1 MQETP
6 QQYIA
11 STLGYLEGREPLKI
25 LSSTPRQLAAL
36 IKGARKAKLAKR
48 PAPGKWSVTE
58 ILGHTAD
65 TEGVVGFRI
74 RLILGANGTPIQGF
88 DQDAW
93 AKFSSYARQEPALSL
108 EAFRVNRERTVQ
120 LLKTLP
126 PRMWGFYGMHS
137 ERGKE
142 TVERVTEMLAGHDL
156 NHLSQIRR
164 ILQSQRPARRSRAR
178 RT

>member
-11 STLGYLEGREPLKI
+11 RTLGYLEGREPLEI

-36 IKGARKAKLAKR
+36 IKGVRKAKLAKR
-48 PAPGKWSVTE
+48 PAPSKWSVTE
-58 ILGHTAD
+58 ILGHMAD

-74 RLILGANGTPIQGF
+74 RLILGANGTRIQGF

-93 AKFSSYARQEPALSL
+93 AKFSNYVRQDPALSL
-108 EAFRVNRERTVQ
+108 EAFRVNRERTAR

-126 PRMWGFYGMHS
+126 PRMWGFYGVHS

-142 TVERVTEMLAGHDL
+142 TVKRVTAMLAGHDI

-164 ILQSQRPARRSRAR
+164 MLQGQRTVRRPPTRHR
-178 RT
+178 